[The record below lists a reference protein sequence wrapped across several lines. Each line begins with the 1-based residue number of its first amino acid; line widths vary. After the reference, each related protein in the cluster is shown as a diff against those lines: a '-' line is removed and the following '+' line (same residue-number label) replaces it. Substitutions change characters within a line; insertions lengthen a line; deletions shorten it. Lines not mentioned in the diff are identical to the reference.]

1 MDINRIIAMVVM
13 LTLNLAV
20 SAQEFVVNVKI
31 NDMPEGAAVKLC
43 NEMYKMNVYAEGV
56 VTNGMV
62 RLSGKIE
69 NPVLAE
75 LQFNDKASYQ
85 ENEYPRSRFVSF
97 MLSDTII
104 NISAPSFEDIPYT
117 YEYGT
122 QPIEK
127 EMNSKIEGGTLQK
140 HYEQWRSES
149 YPYRYAVYKVLNEL
163 WRMNYGPDSRN
174 RSEEQKAADAEKE
187 VKLKGVLNEKVSEY
201 NQFRERF
208 PTAHPTY
215 AASIDIVRSKVSKSF
230 SYTESDID
238 AFVEM
243 VKGNEDAKGYASL
256 CDEAAKAKK
265 FLKNAD
271 ITDFKVESPDG
282 KEASFKEIFSS
293 LTGNSSAY
301 KAILIDFWASW
312 CGPCRA
318 SIPSVKQLHNA
329 TKDSLA
335 IVSISVDKK
344 AVDWKTAMEQENMPW
359 MQLRSLPSETGIL
372 TDSYNIIAI
381 PSILIVSP
389 EGKILFFT
397 HNADEAHMEV
407 DRLFHSK

>member
-62 RLSGKIE
+62 RLSGEIK

-75 LQFNDKASYQ
+75 LQINDKATYAKD
-85 ENEYPRSRFVSF
+85 EFEKKRFIQF

-104 NISAPSFEDIPYT
+104 NISAPYFEDIPYT
-117 YEYGT
+117 YEYGK

-127 EMNSKIEGGTLQK
+127 EMNSKVEGGMLQR

-149 YPYRYAVYKVLNEL
+149 FPYRYAVYKVEYEIWN
-163 WRMNYGPDSRN
+163 MNYGPDSQN
-174 RSEEQKAADAEKE
+174 RTPEQKAIDAERE
-187 VKLKGVLNEKVSEY
+187 PKLKASLADKREEY
-201 NQFRERF
+201 NKFRDSF
-208 PTAHPTY
+208 LATHPTY
-215 AASIDIVRSKVSKSF
+215 SVSLDIVLSKLAKSF
-230 SYTESDID
+230 SYSEDEIN
-238 AFVEM
+238 AM
-243 VKGNEDAKGYASL
+243 VAILKDNENTTAYSSL
-256 CDEAAKAKK
+256 LEEAEKAKH
-265 FLKNAD
+265 FLKNSY

-282 KEASFKEIFSS
+282 APSTFKEVFEGIKDKP
-293 LTGNSSAY
+293 Y
-301 KAILIDFWASW
+301 KAVLIDFWASW

-318 SIPSVKQLHNA
+318 SIPSVKHLYSA
-329 TKDSLA
+329 KKDKLA
-335 IVSISVDKK
+335 IVSVSVDRKED
-344 AVDWKTAMEQENMPW
+344 DWKSAMNQEQMPW
-359 MQLRSLPSETGIL
+359 LQLRSLPSESKIL
-372 TDSYNIIAI
+372 TDSYNLLGI
-381 PSILIVSP
+381 PSIFIVSP

-397 HNADEAHMEV
+397 HDADEAHRE
-407 DRLFHSK
+407 LEHIL